1 MLLSVNLIDVTIQ
14 ILKYITNFRN
24 EIRSQIKDE
33 TAQIFRIKSDL
44 KHVKDELNGK
54 LNSFTDLY
62 FLYIIPRF
70 KSQQW

>member
-1 MLLSVNLIDVTIQ
+1 M
-14 ILKYITNFRN
+14 
-24 EIRSQIKDE
+24 KDE
-33 TAQIFRIKSDL
+33 TAQIFRIESDL